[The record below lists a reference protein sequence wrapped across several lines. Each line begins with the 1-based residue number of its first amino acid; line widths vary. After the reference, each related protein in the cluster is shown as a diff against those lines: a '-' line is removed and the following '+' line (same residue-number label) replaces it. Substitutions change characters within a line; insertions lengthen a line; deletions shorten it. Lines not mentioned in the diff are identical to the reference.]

1 MLNKKAV
8 KYTFYLNPE
17 ELSNYLMENLDDNEL
32 IFLLDIHT
40 SNIPHMESVK
50 ENSTINY
57 LYTDIDDIM
66 RINHILDINNIKFKF
81 EDITELVF
89 TDSPLIP
96 MVFRLLMIMYMK
108 KYFSIDDMLDKISK
122 YGINDVDKI
131 ILEQLTQ

>member
-17 ELSNYLMENLDDNEL
+17 ELSNYLMENLDDNDL

-66 RINHILDINNIKFKF
+66 HINHILDINNIEFKF